1 MFMRPE
7 SYRGGPAAAQGES
20 PATKQCG
27 NPHKPPLQR
36 LGMISFLHGKLVDA
50 LPTQVTVDVHGV
62 GYEVLIPLS
71 SFDKLPAVGGEV
83 HLLTHLAVREDA
95 HVLYGFATA
104 AEREL
109 FRMLINTV
117 SGIGPK
123 IALNILSGMNPIA
136 FRGAVANGDVKAL
149 SSISGVGRKTAERIV
164 VELKDKI
171 GAAGAWEASSAER
184 ALSASDQRIHDAAL
198 ALVALGHKQ
207 VEAHEIIRAAQAI
220 LGEKAT
226 VEELVRAGLKK
237 G

>member
-1 MFMRPE
+1 
-7 SYRGGPAAAQGES
+7 
-20 PATKQCG
+20 
-27 NPHKPPLQR
+27 
-36 LGMISFLHGKLVDA
+36 MISFLHGKLVDA

-71 SFDKLPAVGGEV
+71 SFDKLPAPGGDV
-83 HLLTHLAVREDA
+83 RLLTHLVVREDA
-95 HVLYGFATA
+95 HLLYGFMTA
-104 AEREL
+104 QEREL

-123 IALNILSGMNPIA
+123 IALNVLSGMNPVA
-136 FRGAVANGDVKAL
+136 FRGAVATADVKAL

-171 GAAGAWEASSAER
+171 GAAGAWEASSAAR
-184 ALSASDQRIHDAAL
+184 ALSAHDQKLNDAVLALMALGFKQPEAHESIRAAL
-198 ALVALGHKQ
+198 AV
-207 VEAHEIIRAAQAI
+207 

>member
-1 MFMRPE
+1 
-7 SYRGGPAAAQGES
+7 
-20 PATKQCG
+20 
-27 NPHKPPLQR
+27 
-36 LGMISFLHGKLVDA
+36 MISFLHGKLVAA

-62 GYEVLIPLS
+62 GYDVLIPLS
-71 SFDKLPAVGGEV
+71 SFDKLPAPGGEV
-83 HLLTHLAVREDA
+83 RLLTHLAIREDA

-123 IALNILSGMNPIA
+123 IALNVLSGMNPVA
-136 FRGAVANGDVKAL
+136 FRGAVASGDVKAL

-184 ALSASDQRIHDAAL
+184 ALSAGGQRLNDAVL
-198 ALVALGHKQ
+198 ALMALGFKQ
-207 VEAHEIIRAAQAI
+207 PDAHETVRAAQAM
-220 LGEKAT
+220 LGEQAT

>member
-1 MFMRPE
+1 
-7 SYRGGPAAAQGES
+7 
-20 PATKQCG
+20 
-27 NPHKPPLQR
+27 
-36 LGMISFLHGKLVDA
+36 MISFLHGKLVDA

-62 GYEVLIPLS
+62 GYDVLIPLS
-71 SFDKLPAVGGEV
+71 SFDKLPAPGGEV
-83 HLLTHLAVREDA
+83 RLLTHLAIREDA

-104 AEREL
+104 AERDL
-109 FRMLINTV
+109 FRMLIHTV

-123 IALNILSGMNPIA
+123 IALNILSGMNPLA
-136 FRGAVANGDVKAL
+136 FRGAVASGDVKAL

-184 ALSASDQRIHDAAL
+184 ALSAGGQRLNDAVL
-198 ALVALGHKQ
+198 ALMALGFKQ
-207 VEAHEIIRAAQAI
+207 PDAHETVRAAQAM